1 MFAHKG
7 SKAVGATGRLV
18 VMRNNGPSST
28 GAVSTFQS
36 KVGIATV
43 PQIFERVLSVGAETA
58 VGVVSNLYREVAPP
72 LIAANGVAV
81 PVPVPEKSIR
91 FWILTVVRESID
103 QNNIGRTHTH
113 VITRTRKCLKKWW
126 EHQLKG
132 KTISQKKRPDVFTLG
147 PSSG

>member
-1 MFAHKG
+1 MPSQELFERPPVFAHKG

-81 PVPVPEKSIR
+81 PVPVPEKKYT
-91 FWILTVVRESID
+91 ILDID
-103 QNNIGRTHTH
+103 G
-113 VITRTRKCLKKWW
+113 CA
-126 EHQLKG
+126 
-132 KTISQKKRPDVFTLG
+132 
-147 PSSG
+147 